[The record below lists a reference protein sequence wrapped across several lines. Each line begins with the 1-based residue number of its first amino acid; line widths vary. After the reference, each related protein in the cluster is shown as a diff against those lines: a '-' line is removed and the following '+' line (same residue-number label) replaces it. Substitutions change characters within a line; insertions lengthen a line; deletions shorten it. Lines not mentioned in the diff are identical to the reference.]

1 MVRWRDEYASGDEQV
16 DAAHREL
23 LDMINELTEGII
35 TRRGRALVEPVLLRL
50 VAYAHQHFDEEEAL
64 MRRTGYPGA
73 ARHAAIHAEF
83 RAKAD
88 ELARGYRNGTVVL
101 PLTLSQFLLAWFDG
115 HLRTEDLMLV
125 RWLRGVA
132 PAPHQARWAAAPGRE
147 AGAAAGALQAR

>member
-23 LDMINELTEGII
+23 LRMINELTEGII

-50 VAYAHQHFDEEEAL
+50 VAYAHQHFAEEEAL

-73 ARHAAIHAEF
+73 ARHAAVHDQF

-88 ELARGYRNGTVVL
+88 ELAAGFRNGTVVL
-101 PLTLSQFLLAWFDG
+101 PLTLSQFLMAWFDG
-115 HLRTEDLMLV
+115 HLRTEDLQLI
-125 RWLRGVA
+125 RWVRGVA
-132 PAPHQARWAAAPGRE
+132 PAPEKAPWAAAPGGE
-147 AGAAAGALQAR
+147 AGPAPLAVRAR